1 MSGGGAKVVKPFVRT
16 QIVHI
21 STSHSGGA
29 GIAASRL
36 HEALLETGLDSQLL
50 TLEKTELDKAP
61 VKLKINP
68 FRLSKYFR
76 ALTTLIGKKL
86 MQETYFTLVS
96 IPSISGRKLAKLGDP
111 ERTIFHI
118 HNWFNFMSLRTMG
131 QLLRGGYQVIFTLH
145 DQRLFTGGCHY
156 SLKCKKYEK
165 SCVNCELLPKTIRW
179 VTWINKIRVTFL
191 FQKYGSQIT
200 IVAPSIWI
208 HDLAAKNRTFKKS
221 EVIYIPNLH
230 RVSPQFKLLTEERV
244 RNRDIYFGLASVNK
258 NSPLKGSDITSR
270 FMLAI
275 QEFNLP
281 IRFLFLSDFPKT
293 PEGQN
298 DFWSSIDYLF
308 SPSRADNSPNVIHEA
323 KLAGIPVV
331 GSNVGGIP
339 ELLNSNYDYVFEIDG
354 YEIEKLLLITSEILS
369 KKQATKLQIRQD
381 YLTNTSKVLG
391 EFLDMYARKGAYPP

>member
-1 MSGGGAKVVKPFVRT
+1 MAKFPVRA
-16 QIVHI
+16 QVVHI

-36 HEALLETGLDSQLL
+36 HEALLESGIDSQLL
-50 TLEKTELDKAP
+50 TLEKTELNKAS
-61 VKLKINP
+61 VKLKLDP
-68 FRLSKYFR
+68 FHFSKYFR
-76 ALTTLIGKKL
+76 ALTTVIGKIL

-96 IPSISGRKLAKLGDP
+96 VPSISGRKLVKLGNP

-118 HNWFNFMSLRTMG
+118 HNWFNFMSVRTIG
-131 QLLRGGYQVIFTLH
+131 QLLRKGYQIIFTLH

-156 SLKCKKYEK
+156 SLKCKKYDK
-165 SCVNCELLPKTIRW
+165 SCFNCELLPKPIRW

-208 HDLAAKNRTFKKS
+208 HDLAAKNRTFRKS
-221 EVIYIPNLH
+221 EVIFIPNLH
-230 RVSPQFKLLTEERV
+230 RESPQIDLLTQERV
-244 RNRDIYFGLASVNK
+244 RNRDIYFGVASVSK

-281 IRFLFLSDFPKT
+281 IQFLFLSDFPKT

-298 DFWSSIDYLF
+298 DFWNSIDYLF

-354 YEIEKLLLITSEILS
+354 HEIDNLLLIASEILS
-369 KKQATKLQIRQD
+369 KKLVPKLQIRKD
-381 YLTNTSKVLG
+381 YLTNTNNVLRQ
-391 EFLDMYARKGAYPP
+391 FLDLYARKGSILT